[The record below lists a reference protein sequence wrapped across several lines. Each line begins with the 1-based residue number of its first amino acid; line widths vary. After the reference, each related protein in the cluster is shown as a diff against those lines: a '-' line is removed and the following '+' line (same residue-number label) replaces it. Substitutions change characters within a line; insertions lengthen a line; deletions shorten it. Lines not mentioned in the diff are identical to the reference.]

1 MSLSSDEVIRMAK
14 LARLHLQPEE
24 IAGLQ
29 HDLSDM
35 LDLVGQMQAVDTQG
49 VQPMAHPLAVTGCLR
64 TDQVTEQNQRAAY
77 QAVAPQVAE
86 GLYLV
91 PRVVE

>member
-1 MSLSSDEVIRMAK
+1 MLLPSAEVNRIAQ

-24 IAGLQ
+24 VSGLQ
-29 HDLSDM
+29 QDLSAM
-35 LDLVGQMQAVDTQG
+35 LALVRQMQAVDTQG
-49 VQPMAHPLAVTGCLR
+49 VQPMAHPLAMVQRLR

-77 QAVAPQVAE
+77 QAVAPQVDE

>member
-1 MSLSSDEVIRMAK
+1 MSLSSAEVTRIAQ

-24 IAGLQ
+24 VTGLQ

-49 VQPMAHPLAVTGCLR
+49 VQPMAHPLAMTQRLR
-64 TDQVTEQNQRAAY
+64 PDQVTVQNQRADY
-77 QAVAPQVAE
+77 QAVAPQVE
-86 GLYLV
+86 DGLYLV

>member
-1 MSLSSDEVIRMAK
+1 MSLSSAEVTRIAQ

-24 IAGLQ
+24 VTGLQ

-49 VQPMAHPLAVTGCLR
+49 VQPMAHPLAMTQRLR
-64 TDQVTEQNQRAAY
+64 QDQVTEQNQRAAY
-77 QAVAPQVAE
+77 QAVAPQVDD

>member
-1 MSLSSDEVIRMAK
+1 MLLASAEVTRIAQ

-29 HDLSDM
+29 HDLSQI

-49 VQPMAHPLAVTGCLR
+49 VQPMAHPLAMVQRLR
-64 TDQVTEQNQRAAY
+64 TDQVTEQDQRTAY
-77 QAVAPQVAE
+77 QAMAPQVDA

-91 PRVVE
+91 PSVIE